1 MISRTVRDGFCSAE
15 DMCDS
20 IHGIVLESGHEVTCI
35 ALFFILIAVL
45 AVLYMEEALD
55 TIQAPKLTTI
65 PKPIAP
71 GGKENDRRVINL
83 LWVPVP
89 VGMYTNATGYPVRVN
104 NTNAYVVFNSISP
117 QSTDGMYFISNR
129 SSTIVL
135 NVDGQPVTGILY
147 KMRRE
152 EVGGLKPVSVVSA
165 FYTAANNVDDLRSGG
180 APLVVAPGNLA
191 MVFRKPY
198 PPRISVESLLSNN
211 S

>member
-1 MISRTVRDGFCSAE
+1 MISRTVGDGFCSANNE
-15 DMCDS
+15 CDS
-20 IHGIVLESGHEVTCI
+20 IHDIVLESGYEITCI
-35 ALFFILIAVL
+35 ASFFILIAVL
-45 AVLYMEEALD
+45 VALYMEESD

-65 PKPIAP
+65 PKPIAAS
-71 GGKENDRRVINL
+71 GKENDRRVIDL

-89 VGMYTNATGYPVRVN
+89 VGMYTNDTGYPVRVN
-104 NTNAYVVFNSISP
+104 NSNAYVVFNSVAP
-117 QSTDGMYFISNR
+117 QSTDGMYFITNR

-152 EVGGLKPVSVVSA
+152 DVGGVKPVSVVSA
-165 FYTAANNVDDLRSGG
+165 FYTASNNVDDLRSRG

-198 PPRISVESLLSNN
+198 PPRISVESLLSNTN
-211 S
+211 